1 MVFFI
6 GTQSIV
12 KVRTLVKGV
21 KLPLFPP
28 DDRGNPVAASDLG
41 EMREGRKLGWLPWA
55 SCTIHAQ
62 IAPLPA
68 LKNHRKS
75 CRRKDG
81 TRKPENTFE
90 LLQSASD
97 SAPEDSTDTLRIICL
112 FSLPQYLLLRA
123 PSFPGIFDRWICVSS
138 ACGCRSE
145 RRGCKSSI
153 LQAPRKHLLPMSAA
167 KHFVRKGEPIRETN
181 PWTFNEWLCRPDL
194 VAADKLL
201 MVRATMPP
209 GHCHPFH
216 CHPYREEIIHVV
228 SGRAEQWV
236 GEEYRILGPG
246 EIAHLPV
253 GTVHATFNPFEETL
267 VFLAILSPAILPV
280 EESAAED
287 PQDVSGEEPWRSLR
301 VGMVQCR
308 TLRD

>member
-1 MVFFI
+1 
-6 GTQSIV
+6 
-12 KVRTLVKGV
+12 
-21 KLPLFPP
+21 
-28 DDRGNPVAASDLG
+28 
-41 EMREGRKLGWLPWA
+41 
-55 SCTIHAQ
+55 
-62 IAPLPA
+62 
-68 LKNHRKS
+68 
-75 CRRKDG
+75 
-81 TRKPENTFE
+81 
-90 LLQSASD
+90 
-97 SAPEDSTDTLRIICL
+97 
-112 FSLPQYLLLRA
+112 
-123 PSFPGIFDRWICVSS
+123 
-138 ACGCRSE
+138 
-145 RRGCKSSI
+145 
-153 LQAPRKHLLPMSAA
+153 MSAA

-267 VFLAILSPAILPV
+267 VFLAILSPAVLPV